1 MAQTGDFDLD
11 TGIGGLAQRVQLNA
25 MVAALLSSNSGAT
38 APSPTVA
45 GMLWLDTG
53 VSPVVL
59 RRRNNANSAWI
70 AVNPETVA
78 ANTLWGNAT
87 GSAAAAG
94 SVDLTGLL
102 SILNT
107 SLVGGNPFR
116 WISPGAVGS
125 RLMIAL
131 GTASTTSSG
140 VTVTFPL
147 SFASAPYVQVT
158 PIVSTTPLFG
168 TYQSPSASNFVA
180 QTWDAAG
187 TQTAGS
193 VSWLAAG
200 AV

>member
-1 MAQTGDFDLD
+1 MAQTTDWDLD
-11 TGIGGLAQRVQLNA
+11 AAIGGLAQRVQLNA
-25 MVAALLSSNSGAT
+25 MLAALLSSNSGST

-59 RRRNNANSAWI
+59 RRRNNANSGWV

-107 SLVGGNPFR
+107 SIVPGNPFR

-131 GTASTTSSG
+131 GTASTTTSG

-147 SFASAPYVQVT
+147 AFSSTPYIQVT
-158 PIVSTTPLFG
+158 AIASVTPLFC
-168 TYQSPSASNFVA
+168 TYQSASASTFVA

-193 VSWLAAG
+193 VSWLAIG
-200 AV
+200 SV